1 MPKILENL
9 GKNGAQCLQT
19 NAGHTKK
26 GLRDLCGRKFV
37 GEVAQKLFGQKS
49 LAPQSLP
56 ATPDSA
62 FSCSKM
68 YTSEWLKMQLAVWT
82 EKIKSRHAR
91 GDQHVSCVGG
101 TLALGLDQVC
111 TTFSYCRPHYFYSYE
126 VRPPMSSSYIYEI
139 VPTNTEHI
147 QTNCVINL

>member
-1 MPKILENL
+1 MFTDKRRSHQKRSSWSLWEKICRRSCTKAFWTKILSTPKFACYTWLRFLLFENVYFRMV
-9 GKNGAQCLQT
+9 KNA
-19 NAGHTKK
+19 
-26 GLRDLCGRKFV
+26 
-37 GEVAQKLFGQKS
+37 
-49 LAPQSLP
+49 
-56 ATPDSA
+56 
-62 FSCSKM
+62 

>member
-1 MPKILENL
+1 MFTDKRRSHQKRSSWSLWEKICRRSCTKAFWTKILSTPKFACYTWLRFLLFENVYFRMV
-9 GKNGAQCLQT
+9 KNA
-19 NAGHTKK
+19 
-26 GLRDLCGRKFV
+26 
-37 GEVAQKLFGQKS
+37 
-49 LAPQSLP
+49 
-56 ATPDSA
+56 
-62 FSCSKM
+62 

-82 EKIKSRHAR
+82 EKIKSRHAC

-111 TTFSYCRPHYFYSYE
+111 TTFCYCRPHYFYSYE